1 MLTTGNLKV
10 IWQYGTDVVPY
21 FSTRTVKPVKLS
33 MRESV
38 TKTVTRSRDIT
49 TCTILRDDV
58 VIAQA
63 SVVRGWNDKQCYE
76 TARKFSLKKAC
87 ECVTLFGSPEEWKP
101 TLSKDERKCLW
112 EAYRTSTKVPR
123 WNVSK

>member
-10 IWQYGTDVVPY
+10 VWQYSTDVIPY
-21 FSTRTVKPVKLS
+21 FSVKRLKPVKLS
-33 MRESV
+33 MRDSV
-38 TKTVTRSRDIT
+38 QKTTTRSRDIT
-49 TCTILRDDV
+49 TCVIMRNDE

-63 SVVRGWNDKQCYE
+63 DVIRGWNDKQCYE

-87 ECVTLFGSPEEWKP
+87 ECVTLVGSPADWKP
-101 TLSKDERKCLW
+101 VLTKDERKAIW
-112 EAYRTSTKVPR
+112 EAYRTSTKTPR